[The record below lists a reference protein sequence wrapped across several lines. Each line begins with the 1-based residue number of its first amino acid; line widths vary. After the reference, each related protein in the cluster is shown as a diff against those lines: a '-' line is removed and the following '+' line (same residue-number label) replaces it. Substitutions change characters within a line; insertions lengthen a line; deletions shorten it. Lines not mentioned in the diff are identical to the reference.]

1 MKTAKF
7 LLIAGMLLSVLSC
20 GQQTTLPLTT
30 PIPARPAGATDVL
43 GLRCDPID
51 TVRVGVIGLGMRGSD
66 VPKRFVHIPGTRI
79 TALCDILEENV
90 ASSAKV
96 VTDAGFPE
104 PACFSGSEDAWK
116 QLCERE
122 DVDLVYICTDWV
134 HHTPMALYAMEH
146 GKHAAIEVP
155 AATTLEEC
163 WALVNTSERTRKHCM
178 MLENCV
184 YDFFELT
191 ALQMA
196 REGLF
201 GEIIHVEG
209 AYNHNLDPFWGRY
222 WNNWRLAFNQQHR
235 GDVYPTHGLGPICQ
249 VLDIHRSDRMESLV
263 AYDTTP
269 INGPKHAAAAGM
281 EGDFANGDLTC
292 TLIRTEKG
300 KTILVEH
307 DVMTPRP
314 YSRMYQLVGTDGYAA
329 KYPVQQLCFREE
341 GAENVD
347 YQNLGKEIKLTGE
360 ALEPILAQ
368 HRSPILTEELET
380 LAKEVGGHG
389 GMDFI
394 MDYRLVYCLRN
405 GLPLDMDVYDLAEWC
420 CISELSAIS
429 CEHGGAPVAVPDFTR
444 GSWKK

>member
-7 LLIAGMLLSVLSC
+7 LLIAGMLLAVLSC

-51 TVRVGVIGLGMRGSD
+51 TVRVAVIGLGMRGSD
-66 VPKRFVHIPGTRI
+66 VPKRFIHIPGTRI
-79 TALCDILEENV
+79 TALCDMLEENV
-90 ASSAKV
+90 AASAKV
-96 VTDAGFPE
+96 VTDAGFPA
-104 PACFSGSEDAWK
+104 PACYSGSEDAWK
-116 QLCERE
+116 QACERD

-146 GKHAAIEVP
+146 GKHTAIEVP

-235 GDVYPTHGLGPICQ
+235 GDVYPTHGIGPVCQ
-249 VLDIHRSDRMESLV
+249 VLDIHRSDRILIILRHLLRRLRPAVLSGRHVLRVILLRLV
-263 AYDTTP
+263 LRDIGA
-269 INGPKHAAAAGM
+269 
-281 EGDFANGDLTC
+281 
-292 TLIRTEKG
+292 
-300 KTILVEH
+300 
-307 DVMTPRP
+307 
-314 YSRMYQLVGTDGYAA
+314 QLQQTV
-329 KYPVQQLCFREE
+329 PVQPL
-341 GAENVD
+341 
-347 YQNLGKEIKLTGE
+347 
-360 ALEPILAQ
+360 ALQPLFERRHACRAQILP
-368 HRSPILTEELET
+368 H
-380 LAKEVGGHG
+380 
-389 GMDFI
+389 D
-394 MDYRLVYCLRN
+394 LRCH
-405 GLPLDMDVYDLAEWC
+405 LPDV
-420 CISELSAIS
+420 
-429 CEHGGAPVAVPDFTR
+429 
-444 GSWKK
+444 